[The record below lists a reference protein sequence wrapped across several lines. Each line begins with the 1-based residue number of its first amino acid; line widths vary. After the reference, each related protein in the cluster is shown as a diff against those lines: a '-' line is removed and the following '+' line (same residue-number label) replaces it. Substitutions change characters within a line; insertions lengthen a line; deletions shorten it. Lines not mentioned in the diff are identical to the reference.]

1 MTQGRKFISP
11 LILIILISIFAFSQ
25 ESKLINLVPNIQGWS
40 LIETPQIFH
49 PENLYKYIDGGAEA
63 YLAYDFKELIVA
75 EFKNSKNASIIIEI
89 YNMGNEKNSFGIYS
103 LERSPDSNYILIG
116 NHGYIDG
123 ESLNFIVSTYYI
135 KINCFDC
142 GENTQNYLL
151 NFAKEIINKIKDK
164 GSLPFVLGYFPQRG
178 LIKNSEKFYLKNFLG
193 LDFLK
198 NGYQAE
204 YNLNNQNFY
213 LFIIECKNEQDAQD
227 MSRKLKNHF
236 KNNLLQKISINNNEC
251 YLIEDRYYK
260 QILFTKAKNFI
271 VGSLKLENI
280 NMAKELIS
288 SILLKIKE

>member
-49 PENLYKYIDGGAEA
+49 PENLYEYINGGAEI
-63 YLAYDFKELIVA
+63 YLSYDFRKLITV
-75 EFKNSKNASIIIEI
+75 EFKNEKGASVVIEI
-89 YNMGNEKNSFGIYS
+89 YDMGNQRNCFGIYS

>member
-1 MTQGRKFISP
+1 MRKSVFCFF
-11 LILIILISIFAFSQ
+11 LIIFLLNYVFSGETELLNLIPEIEGWEPV
-25 ESKLINLVPNIQGWS
+25 ES
-40 LIETPQIFH
+40 PQIFY
-49 PENLYKYIDGGAEA
+49 PENLYEYINGGAEI
-63 YLAYDFKELIVA
+63 YLSYDFRKLITV
-75 EFKNSKNASIIIEI
+75 EFKNEKGASVVIEI
-89 YNMGNEKNSFGIYS
+89 YDMGNQRNCFGIYS

-142 GENTQNYLL
+142 GENVQNYLL
-151 NFAKEIINKIKDK
+151 NFAREINNKVKDK
-164 GSLPFVLGYFPQRG
+164 ESLPFVLGYFPQKG

-193 LDFLK
+193 LNFLK

-204 YNLNNQNFY
+204 YNLDNQNFY

-236 KNNLLQKISINNNEC
+236 KNNLLQKISIYNNEC
-251 YLIEDRYYK
+251 YLIKDRYYK
-260 QILFTKAKNFI
+260 KMLFTKAKNFI
-271 VGSLKLENI
+271 VGSLKLENM

-288 SILLKIKE
+288 SILLKLRSNK